1 MTGCVLEMRTLRM
14 PLVRAFK
21 TSRAAETVRELLLL
35 RWITPDSEG
44 WSECAADPQPVYFAE
59 TLDGARG
66 IIETALLPLLTTAKG
81 PLTSA
86 KLHHLLAAIPGNT
99 LAKAALETAFLD
111 AELRARGM
119 SLSAYLGG
127 VTERIPV
134 GVSVGIP
141 GSVTELLDWVGEYL
155 DDGYSRVKLKI
166 QPGWDREPVA
176 AVRRE
181 YGYALTLQV
190 DANQAYSTGD
200 MLLLQSLDQFDL
212 LLIEQPFHRDDL
224 TAHAQLARRAA
235 TPVCLDESVGGVGDA
250 ATAIALG
257 ACGVINIKPAR
268 VGGYL
273 SARAVHDL
281 CRAHGIPV
289 FCGGVLETGIGRAAN
304 LALAAL
310 PNFTLAGDISATSR
324 YYARDITQPFEL
336 SEGMLTV
343 PDGPGSG
350 ARIDTGALADA
361 TTDLRSVDVEVDLAS
376 PAVPL

>member
-1 MTGCVLEMRTLRM
+1 MTACVLEMRTLRM
-14 PLVRAFK
+14 PLVRPFK
-21 TSRAAETVRELLLL
+21 TSRAAELVRELLLL
-35 RWITPDSEG
+35 RWITPNGEG
-44 WSECAADPQPVYFAE
+44 WAECAADPRPVYFAE
-59 TLDGARG
+59 TLGGTRQV
-66 IIETALLPLLTTAKG
+66 IESSLLPMLAAAG
-81 PLTSA
+81 PLTA
-86 KLHHLLAAIPGNT
+86 ARLHHLLASVPGNT

-111 AELRARGM
+111 AELRRHAM
-119 SLSAYLGG
+119 PLSAYLGS
-127 VTERIPV
+127 VASRVPV

-141 GSVTELLDWVGEYL
+141 DSIGELLNWVGEYL
-155 DDGYSRVKLKI
+155 DDGYSRIKLKI
-166 QPGWDREPVA
+166 QPGWDREPIA

-181 YGYALTLQV
+181 FGYTVPLQV
-190 DANQAYSTGD
+190 DANQAYTAGD
-200 MLLLQSLDQFDL
+200 LRLLQSLDEFDL

-224 TAHAQLARRAA
+224 AAHARLARRVS
-235 TPVCLDESVGGVGDA
+235 TPVCLDESVGGVADA

-281 CRAHGIPV
+281 CQAHGIPV
-289 FCGGVLETGIGRAAN
+289 FCGGVLETGVGRAAN

-350 ARIDTGALADA
+350 ARIDVGALADA
-361 TTDLRSVDVEVDLAS
+361 TTDIAAIDIEVDL
-376 PAVPL
+376 PARTAPV